1 MWRHIVS
8 NFLSVLIVVLL
19 AVGAGV
25 TWAQRE
31 FTGAGP
37 LAEAVCF
44 VVPSGASFSRLTPRL
59 VADGVISSEYIFRAG
74 LDYSGKAPELKQGSF
89 LIEPA
94 TSMEGV
100 IDQLTTSGASSCGS
114 EVIYRIGVRDSDVVL
129 RELDPATKEMAEVAK
144 VKVDE
149 AYPAALSEAL
159 AATDLRLRV
168 TVAEGVTSW
177 QVVEGL
183 KAFAPLT
190 GETGARPAEGTL
202 APGSYEL
209 GKDMSRAAIL
219 ARMEAA
225 QVAILDAAWDG
236 RAEGLPYK
244 TKEEAL
250 VMASIVEKETG
261 LASERPQVAGVFVH
275 RLEKGMKLQTDP
287 AVIYGVTGGEGI
299 LERGLRASELKKS
312 TPYNTYVIPG
322 LPPGPIANP
331 GAAAIEAALHPDE
344 TPYLFFVADGSGGH
358 AFAETLVEHNANVAK
373 WRKIEAAKKAA
384 GQ

>member
-8 NFLSVLIVVLL
+8 NFLSVLIVILL

-25 TWAQRE
+25 AWAQKQ
-31 FTGAGP
+31 FTGPGP

-44 VVPSGASFSRLTPRL
+44 VVPQGASFSRLTPRL
-59 VADGVISSEYIFRAG
+59 SADGVISSEYIFRAG
-74 LDYSGKAPELKQGSF
+74 LDYAGKAPELKHGSF

-94 TSMEGV
+94 TSMEAV
-100 IDQLTTSGASSCGS
+100 IEQLTTPGASSCGS

-129 RELDPATKEMAEVAK
+129 RELDPATKEMAEIAK
-144 VKVDE
+144 VKVGE
-149 AYPAALSEAL
+149 AFPAVLTEAL
-159 AATDLRLRV
+159 AAADLRLRV

-177 QVVEGL
+177 QIVEGL
-183 KAFAPLT
+183 KAFAPLS
-190 GETGARPAEGTL
+190 GEPGARPAEGSL

-209 GKDMSRAAIL
+209 GKDFSRAALL
-219 ARMEAA
+219 ARMEAT
-225 QVAILDAAWDG
+225 QISILDKAWEG
-236 RAEGLPYK
+236 RAEGLPYA

-275 RLEKGMKLQTDP
+275 RLQKGMKLQTDP
-287 AVIYGVTGGEGI
+287 AVIYGVTKGEGI
-299 LERGLRASELKKS
+299 LERGLRASELKKE
-312 TPYNTYVIPG
+312 TPYNTYVIAG

-373 WRKIEAAKKAA
+373 WRKIEAEKKAA
-384 GQ
+384 Q

>member
-8 NFLSVLIVVLL
+8 NFLSVLIVLLL
-19 AVGAGV
+19 AIGAGV
-25 TWAQRE
+25 AWGQKQ
-31 FTGAGP
+31 FTGPGP

-44 VVPSGASFSRLTPRL
+44 VVPAGASFSRLTPRL
-59 VADGVISSEYIFRAG
+59 VTDGVISSEYIFRAG
-74 LDYSGKAPELKQGSF
+74 LDYSGKAPELKHGSF
-89 LIEPA
+89 LIEAA
-94 TSMEGV
+94 TSMENV
-100 IDQLTTSGASSCGS
+100 IGQLTTAGASSCGS

-129 RELDPATKEMAEVAK
+129 RELDPATKEMAEIAK

-149 AYPAALSEAL
+149 AYPAELSDAL
-159 AATDLRLRV
+159 AAGDLRLRV

-183 KAFAPLT
+183 KAFGVLT
-190 GETGARPAEGTL
+190 GDVGDRPAEGTL

-209 GKDMSRAAIL
+209 GADLSRAAIL
-219 ARMEAA
+219 ARMEAS
-225 QVAILDAAWDG
+225 QVAILDAAWAN
-236 RAEGLPYK
+236 RAEGLPYE

-261 LASERPQVAGVFVH
+261 LASERHQVAGVFVH
-275 RLEKGMKLQTDP
+275 RLQKGMKLQTDP

-312 TPYNTYVIPG
+312 TPYNTYVIAG

-344 TPYLFFVADGSGGH
+344 TPYLFFVADGTGGH

-373 WRKIEAAKKAA
+373 WRKIEAEKKAA